1 MIEIIP
7 AIDIIDGKCV
17 RLTQGDYAQ
26 KKVYSDSPADVAKMF
41 EDNGIRR
48 IHIVDLDGARLGK
61 VANLHKLYQIA
72 ITTSLIIDY
81 GGGIKTEEDVKS
93 VFENGAAM
101 INVGS
106 IAVKEPAT
114 LITWGEVYGWNK
126 ILLGAD
132 VKEDKIAIN
141 GWQQDT
147 EIAVTEHIATF
158 YAQGMR
164 QLFCTDI
171 AMDGMLQGPS
181 LDLYKKILATYPTLQ
196 LTASGGVSNT
206 NDIEELA
213 AIGCTGVIIGKALYE
228 GKITMNDLKKYVA
241 HAY

>member
-1 MIEIIP
+1 MIETIP

-41 EDNGIRR
+41 EDNSIRR

-61 VANLHKLYQIA
+61 VANLHQLYRIA
-72 ITTSLIIDY
+72 RTTSLIIDY

-93 VFENGAAM
+93 VYENGAAM

-114 LITWGEVYGWNK
+114 LIKWGKVYGWDK

-132 VKEDKIAIN
+132 VKGDKIAIN

-147 EIAVTEHIATF
+147 ETTVTEHIATF

-181 LDLYKKILATYPTLQ
+181 LGLYKKILAAYPTLQ
-196 LTASGGVSNT
+196 LTASGGVSSS
-206 NDIEELA
+206 NDIEELEA
-213 AIGCTGVIIGKALYE
+213 VGCTGVIIGKALYE
-228 GKITMNDLKKYVA
+228 GKLTMSDLKKYVA